1 MLQYHIYPGGLKR
14 ILTFSFDDGA
24 ENDARL
30 ISLFN
35 KYNLK
40 ATFHLNG
47 ISYLGKSAE
56 EKEKIKNVYRNHEIA
71 CHTLSHG
78 WPSRMP
84 AASLVT
90 ETMRDREILEE
101 IAGYPVTGMSYPSG
115 SYNGEVISVMHAC
128 GIEYSRTVKSTN
140 DFCLPDN
147 FLEWHP
153 SCHFKSAMPLA
164 ERFLRDIDT
173 QWTNPLFYIWGHS
186 HEIHSE
192 EEWEQTERLLALL
205 SENDKIWYAT
215 NIDIYNYISA
225 QRMLKISA
233 DERVFYNPTATDVW
247 VEKDK
252 KDIIKIPAGQK
263 IIIPR

>member
-1 MLQYHIYPGGLKR
+1 MLQHHIYPGGLKR

-35 KYNLK
+35 KYNLT

-78 WPSRMP
+78 WPSRLP

-186 HEIHSE
+186 HEIRSE

-225 QRMLKISA
+225 QRMIKISA